1 MVGQGKPIGVI
12 LMIAGVAVV
21 VLALIWA
28 FANSSL
34 SSGSI
39 ALVGGCATIFGLII
53 AGAGVYFF
61 LSGQSETKQ
70 FATVEQEKRVLNSV
84 MTQGQV
90 QIPQLAIEMNASVDQ
105 IKSYVY
111 DLVGKGLF
119 TGYVDWK
126 AGKLFSQE
134 ASKLQ
139 GRTTCP
145 NCGGQLELG
154 GKGVIKCPYCGAEIF
169 L

>member
-1 MVGQGKPIGVI
+1 MVGQGKTIGAVLVIIGVAI
-12 LMIAGVAVV
+12 LAATLIWGLANQLSGGA
-21 VLALIWA
+21 LALI
-28 FANSSL
+28 
-34 SSGSI
+34 GGCG
-39 ALVGGCATIFGLII
+39 ALVGIVL
-53 AGAGVYFF
+53 AGAGVYMF
-61 LSGQSETKQ
+61 LSGQSESKQ
-70 FATVEQEKRVLNSV
+70 FATVEQEKRVLNTV
-84 MTQGQV
+84 MTRGQV
-90 QIPQLAIEMNASVDQ
+90 LIPELAIDMGISADQ

-126 AGKLFSQE
+126 AGKLISQE

-154 GKGVIKCPYCGAEIF
+154 GKGIIKCPYCGAEIF